1 MAIPRR
7 GLNSIRTLA
16 GHVDQLRV
24 PYRCYMHIT
33 CLEMEKERR
42 GAERRSA
49 MARVEAI
56 DRRMAAIALEK
67 EEALNHIQGVSGPA
81 KRTAPSTP
89 APSRRRG
96 FSSTPPASGTPT
108 SGTGFQ
114 IRY

>member
-49 MARVEAI
+49 MERVEAI
-56 DRRMAAIALEK
+56 DRRLAAIGLEVLC
-67 EEALNHIQGVSGPA
+67 ARAGCLL
-81 KRTAPSTP
+81 
-89 APSRRRG
+89 SRE
-96 FSSTPPASGTPT
+96 
-108 SGTGFQ
+108 
-114 IRY
+114 I